1 MPLVARRTM
10 LRIGAP
16 IAILVVVGAVLAGRE
31 LTSTAA
37 SAAALKAA
45 APAATVPVEAVA
57 AQRSD
62 VPVYLTGLGTV
73 QAQNT
78 VTVKSRVDGQL
89 QAVSYQEGQDV
100 TAGQV
105 LAQIDPR
112 PFQAALD
119 QAKAAKAKDEAQLTN
134 AQLDL
139 QRFENLHQ
147 YATAQS
153 VDTQKAL
160 IAQIQAQIEGD
171 QATIDNAATQL
182 SYTTITS
189 PLNGRTGIRLVDQGN
204 IVHATDTGGLVVI
217 TQLHPITVI
226 FTLPEENLPDISA
239 AMAQGTLQV
248 FADNRG
254 DEKPLDQGTLTL
266 IDNEIDQGTGTI
278 RLKATFPNKS
288 NTLWPGQFVDAKLL
302 LRTQHDAVTVPA
314 TAVQRSQDGLYVYVV
329 KPDGTV
335 DTKPVDVDR
344 IAGGVA
350 VIQQGLDAGDK
361 VVTAGQYRLQP
372 GTHVEIREA
381 AAASRP
387 AAAPGA

>member
-1 MPLVARRTM
+1 MALIARRTM

-16 IAILVVVGAVLAGRE
+16 IALVALCAAVLVGRE
-31 LTSTAA
+31 LRG
-37 SAAALKAA
+37 SAAAA
-45 APAATVPVEAVA
+45 APQAAPPPAVPVEAA
-57 AQRSD
+57 AARRRD

-73 QAQNT
+73 QALNT

-89 QAVSYQEGQDV
+89 QTVAFQEGQHV
-100 TAGQV
+100 TAGQT

-119 QAKAAKAKDEAQLTN
+119 QAKATKAKDEAQLAN

-139 QRFENLHQ
+139 TRFENLKQ

-171 QATIDNAATQL
+171 QAAIDNAATQL

-226 FTLPEENLPDISA
+226 FTLPEEDLPEISA
-239 AMAQGTLQV
+239 QMAKGPMTV
-248 FADNRG
+248 FADTRG
-254 DEKPLDQGTLTL
+254 DDKPLDQGTLQL
-266 IDNEIDQGTGTI
+266 VDNQIDQATGTI
-278 RLKATFPNKS
+278 RLKATFPNKADQ
-288 NTLWPGQFVDAKLL
+288 LWPGQYVDVRLL
-302 LRTQHDAVTVPA
+302 LRTEQNVVTVPT
-314 TAVQRSQDGLYVYVV
+314 TAIQRGPDGLYVYAV
-329 KPDGTV
+329 KPDATV
-335 DTKPVDVDR
+335 ELRPVGIGQITDG
-344 IAGGVA
+344 AA
-350 VIQQGLDAGDK
+350 VVETGLDAGAS

-372 GTHVEIREA
+372 GTRVQIREA
-381 AAASRP
+381 ATAP
-387 AAAPGA
+387 AKQPNA

>member
-31 LTSTAA
+31 LSSTAA

-45 APAATVPVEAVA
+45 APAATVPIEAA
-57 AQRSD
+57 TAQRSD

-182 SYTTITS
+182 SYTNIAS
-189 PLNGRTGIRLVDQGN
+189 PLDGRTSIRLVDQGN

-248 FADNRG
+248 SADTRG

-266 IDNEIDQGTGTI
+266 IDNQIDQGTGTI

-350 VIQQGLDAGDK
+350 VIQQGLDAGDR

>member
-1 MPLVARRTM
+1 MPLTARRTM

-16 IAILVVVGAVLAGRE
+16 IAILVVVGAVVAGRE

-37 SAAALKAA
+37 SAAALKGA
-45 APAATVPVEAVA
+45 APVTAVPIEAAT

-100 TAGQV
+100 TTGQV
-105 LAQIDPR
+105 LAQIDAR

-189 PLNGRTGIRLVDQGN
+189 PLDGRTGIRLVDQGN

-248 FADNRG
+248 SADTRG

-266 IDNEIDQGTGTI
+266 IDNQIDQSTGTI

-288 NTLWPGQFVDAKLL
+288 NTLWPGQFVDARLL
-302 LRTQHDAVTVPA
+302 LRTQHNAVTVPG
-314 TAVQRSQDGLYVYVV
+314 TAVQRSQDGLYVYIV

-344 IAGGVA
+344 IADGVA
-350 VIQQGLDAGDK
+350 VIRQGLDAGDK

>member
-31 LTSTAA
+31 LSSTAA

-45 APAATVPVEAVA
+45 APAATVPIEAA
-57 AQRSD
+57 TAQRSD

-171 QATIDNAATQL
+171 QATID
-182 SYTTITS
+182 
-189 PLNGRTGIRLVDQGN
+189 
-204 IVHATDTGGLVVI
+204 H
-217 TQLHPITVI
+217 
-226 FTLPEENLPDISA
+226 LPEENLPDISA

-248 FADNRG
+248 SADTRG

-266 IDNEIDQGTGTI
+266 IDNQIDQSTGTI

-350 VIQQGLDAGDK
+350 VIQQGLDAGDR

>member
-31 LTSTAA
+31 LSSTAA
-37 SAAALKAA
+37 SAAAIKAA
-45 APAATVPVEAVA
+45 APAATVPVEAA
-57 AQRSD
+57 TAQRSD

-189 PLNGRTGIRLVDQGN
+189 PLDGRTGIRLVDQGN

-248 FADNRG
+248 FADTRG

-266 IDNEIDQGTGTI
+266 IDNQIDQSTGTI

-288 NTLWPGQFVDAKLL
+288 NTLWPGQFVDARLL
-302 LRTQHDAVTVPA
+302 LRTEQNVVTVPSA
-314 TAVQRSQDGLYVYVV
+314 AIQRGPDGLYVYAV

-335 DTKPVDVDR
+335 ELRPVGIGQITDG
-344 IAGGVA
+344 AA
-350 VIQQGLDAGDK
+350 VVETGLDAGAS

-372 GTHVEIREA
+372 GTRVQVREA
-381 AAASRP
+381 AATP
-387 AAAPGA
+387 APKQPSA

>member
-1 MPLVARRTM
+1 MPVIARRTM

-16 IAILVVVGAVLAGRE
+16 IVLVALCAAVLVGRE
-31 LTSTAA
+31 LRGSAA
-37 SAAALKAA
+37 SAAPQA
-45 APAATVPVEAVA
+45 APPPAVPVEATA
-57 AQRSD
+57 ARRSD

-73 QAQNT
+73 QALNT

-89 QAVSYQEGQDV
+89 QTVSYQEGQHVD
-100 TAGQV
+100 AGQT

-119 QAKAAKAKDEAQLTN
+119 QAKATKAKDEAQLAN

-139 QRFENLHQ
+139 QRFQNLHQ

-160 IAQIQAQIEGD
+160 ILQLQAQIEGD
-171 QATIDNAATQL
+171 QAAIDNAATQL

-226 FTLPEENLPDISA
+226 FTLPEENLPEISA
-239 AMAQGTLQV
+239 AMAKGPLTV
-248 FADNRG
+248 FADTRG
-254 DEKPLDQGTLTL
+254 DDKPLDQGTLQL
-266 IDNEIDQGTGTI
+266 VDNQIDQATGTI

-288 NTLWPGQFVDAKLL
+288 DQLWPGQFVDVRLL
-302 LRTQHDAVTVPA
+302 LRTQANVVTVPA
-314 TAVQRSQDGLYVYVV
+314 AAVQHGPDGLYVYAV
-329 KPDGTV
+329 KPDGTAEIR
-335 DTKPVDVDR
+335 PVGVGQ
-344 IAGGVA
+344 IANGTA
-350 VIQQGLDAGDK
+350 VIESGLAAGDSI
-361 VVTAGQYRLQP
+361 VTAGQYRLQP
-372 GTHVEIREA
+372 GTRVQVRDA
-381 AAASRP
+381 AATPATSQP
-387 AAAPGA
+387 AA

>member
-1 MPLVARRTM
+1 M

-31 LTSTAA
+31 LSSTAA
-37 SAAALKAA
+37 SAAAIKAA
-45 APAATVPVEAVA
+45 APAATVPIEAA
-57 AQRSD
+57 TAQRSD

-100 TAGQV
+100 TTGQV

-147 YATAQS
+147 YATVQS

-248 FADNRG
+248 FADTRG

-344 IAGGVA
+344 IADGVA

>member
-1 MPLVARRTM
+1 M

-16 IAILVVVGAVLAGRE
+16 IAILVVVGAVVAGRE

-37 SAAALKAA
+37 SAAALKGA
-45 APAATVPVEAVA
+45 APVTAVPIEAAT

-100 TAGQV
+100 TTGQV
-105 LAQIDPR
+105 LAQIDAR

-189 PLNGRTGIRLVDQGN
+189 PLDGRTGIRLVDQGN

-248 FADNRG
+248 SADTRG

-266 IDNEIDQGTGTI
+266 IDNQIDQSTGTI

-288 NTLWPGQFVDAKLL
+288 NTLWPGQFVDARLL
-302 LRTQHDAVTVPA
+302 LRTQHNAVTVPG
-314 TAVQRSQDGLYVYVV
+314 TAVQRSQDGLYVYIV

-344 IAGGVA
+344 IADGVA
-350 VIQQGLDAGDK
+350 VIRQGLDAGDK